1 MPPSLDPCL
10 LKVERAKEHRD
21 ALEQY
26 EREMFA
32 VERYRPRLGIKIDPD
47 TGERVL
53 FINHMPD
60 LDGILGRCSVILGDT
75 FHNLR
80 SALDHLAYQLAL
92 WHTCGNIRKPKSIQ
106 FPICDSIEAFDNAK
120 DRWLGEIAS
129 DHVAIMERFQGYHRV
144 DGGQGPYFHPLSKL
158 RDLSN
163 VDKHRLPI
171 DLVIPTSG
179 IANASAST
187 LAIVTMGVMEQ
198 VRGAGSY
205 KPRVAKLGAEVMR
218 SKFPA
223 PVSEAKMA
231 MAGYI
236 IPHVALDGE
245 HSAVGVV
252 DKITAM
258 VDTVISEFE
267 PFF

>member
-10 LKVERAKEHRD
+10 LKVDQAKKHRD
-21 ALEQY
+21 ALEEYQ
-26 EREMFA
+26 RETFA
-32 VERYRPRLGIKIDPD
+32 VESNRPRVGIKLDPD
-47 TGERVL
+47 TGGSVL

-75 FHNLR
+75 VHNLR
-80 SALDHLAYQLAL
+80 SALDHLAYQLASL
-92 WHTCGNIRKPKSIQ
+92 HTGEDIQKPDRIQ
-106 FPICDSIEAFDNAK
+106 FPICESIEAFDNAK
-120 DRWLGEIAS
+120 DRWLREIAP
-129 DHVAIMERFQGYHRV
+129 DHVAIMERFQGHHRV

-187 LAIVTMGVMEQ
+187 LAIFTMGVMEQ
-198 VRGAGSY
+198 VLGAGSY

-218 SKFPA
+218 SNFPA
-223 PVSEAKMA
+223 PVSEAERD

-236 IPHVALDGE
+236 IPHVVLDGE

-258 VDTVISEFE
+258 VAKVISEFE